1 MAYSRIRSRHHG
13 AARVA
18 AQPLNLDW
26 RSGMGTPERFEYVF
40 LGGGKG
46 GKSLAMD
53 LAKAGKRVAVIER
66 GMIGGSCINVAC
78 IPTKAL
84 IQVARLTYAANELAR
99 LSGTPAQAAPEMEIV
114 RQRVQ
119 SVVDGMVQVN
129 LSAFQASGLELIIG
143 DGRFIAPRAF
153 EVRRPNGQRR
163 VLEADH
169 AFINT
174 GTTAAVPDIEGLR
187 DAAPLTHIEALQLDT
202 LPTDLIVL
210 GGGYIGLE
218 LAQAFHRL
226 GSYVTVL
233 QDGPRIATREDPDVS
248 DAIKTSLSQEGI
260 DIRVNV
266 KAVRVEGHSGQK
278 VTITLADG
286 STVNGSHIL
295 VAAGRAP
302 NTQNIGLDVAGV
314 EVDARGF
321 IVTDDKLKTTADNT
335 WAIGEVAGTPMF
347 THASFDDYRVL
358 KSVLAG
364 GSRNKSDRVIPYA
377 LFIEPEL
384 GRIGIN
390 ETEANTRGIPFR
402 VASLPMAGVPRARTN
417 GDTQGFMKILVSA
430 SSDEI
435 LGFTMLGTNAGEVV
449 SAVQM
454 AMLGNLPYTVV
465 RDAVIAHPTITEGL
479 NILLAKVE
487 ARHLR

>member
-1 MAYSRIRSRHHG
+1 MA
-13 AARVA
+13 
-18 AQPLNLDW
+18 
-26 RSGMGTPERFEYVF
+26 TTERFEYVF

-53 LAKAGKRVAVIER
+53 LAKSGKRVAIIER

-84 IQVARLTYAANELAR
+84 IQVARLTHAANELAR
-99 LSGTPAQAAPEMEIV
+99 LSGTPAQNAPDMKLV
-114 RQRVQ
+114 HQRVQ
-119 SVVDGMVQVN
+119 SVVDGMVQIN
-129 LSAFQASGLELIIG
+129 LGAFQASGLELIIG
-143 DGRFIAPRAF
+143 NGRFIAPRVL
-153 EVRRPNGQRR
+153 EVDLPDGQRR

-187 DAAPLTHIEALQLDT
+187 ESAPMTHSEALQLDV
-202 LPTDLIVL
+202 LPRNLIVL

-226 GSYVTVL
+226 GSHVTVL
-233 QDGPRIATREDPDVS
+233 QDGPRIAAREDLDVA
-248 DAIKTSLSQEGI
+248 DAIEKSLAREGI

-266 KAVRVEGHSGQK
+266 RAVRVEGHSGQE

-286 STVNGSHIL
+286 STVRGTHIL
-295 VAAGRAP
+295 VAAGRTP
-302 NTQNIGLDVAGV
+302 NTRDIGLEAA
-314 EVDARGF
+314 EVDVDLRGF
-321 IVTDDKLKTTADNT
+321 IVTDERLATTAENT

-358 KSVLAG
+358 KSVLDG
-364 GSRNKSDRVIPYA
+364 GSRTKTDRVIPYA

-390 ETEANTRGIPFR
+390 EIEAKTRGIPVR
-402 VASLPMAGVPRARTN
+402 VASLPMAAVPRARTN
-417 GDTQGFMKILVSA
+417 GETDGFMKIIVGHD
-430 SSDEI
+430 SDEI

-449 SAVQM
+449 STVQM
-454 AMLGNLPYTVV
+454 AMLGKLPYTAV

-479 NILLAKVE
+479 NLLLAKVSLE
-487 ARHLR
+487 TNGGK